1 MFFNKEAMKY
11 FLTFTFIFLNVMSS
25 PISAQSKTIEES
37 TNWGSGVYQD
47 VVKINDLYFISTTS
61 DEIDII
67 DKNLTGPSSLVQQ
80 FPLEGQGYGN
90 KLIAFNNYLV
100 SVSVHS
106 VDIYSLDNANK
117 PVLKYS
123 KNIVSP
129 FDPSLYINEDL
140 YYADASGSIHKF
152 SENNGVFSHSIVVT
166 NNMLP
171 ENRYD
176 DYIVIE
182 GDKLLHLYQVYEN
195 GSYQTTLNTY
205 DLKDGSLLETYTV
218 LDNNSIDDIEYV
230 GNGLFAVSNSSF
242 IYLLEL
248 ANGKLSVVDQWKSN
262 LLAGNV
268 RLTYFNDKLY
278 ALTYKSNLLSFSIS
292 QTKELVNREEKVLSG
307 EFLKYSDYNYIQT
320 LKAAGE
326 ELLVLSKYN
335 GLISVSQ
342 DFTSV
347 DYFYN
352 QSGHM
357 YRPALIDD
365 LLYIPRESRIDILD
379 STDTEHMVKIGEITA
394 DTYGLFTTGSGNLLS
409 ISPDPSTP
417 NITLKYNVLTN
428 IEHMEKTSSVDIKR
442 NHNYRLNS
450 DEHFY
455 VLHND
460 NQTVEMFNTSSPY
473 LLNHDP
479 KSILLPESVC
489 VAQLVKI
496 GTSLLVIDRYT
507 CEDKKIYLL
516 SNAGTDDFSFE
527 KKISLDFDY
536 REIAVNG
543 DYIYFFSDRK
553 IFVGYFHNNS
563 IEIVKTIAH
572 YFGPYVTK
580 AAVNNNQLIISSY
593 GSIHIFDITQAKS
606 PVFISTNNKIK
617 LSDNNSDVMQF
628 KSEQLFV
635 GNYLKGKVQFYK
647 MNQPPNK
654 KSSVIELNEDET
666 SFELL
671 KYSDPENDAVTI
683 SVLKEPNNGVY
694 IVEDD
699 TVIYTPLTNYFG
711 PDSMTIKAMDVNGN
725 FIKDQVSIL
734 VKPVNDLPIVTTL
747 SYETL
752 EDTILTEI
760 FAITDIDSETYR
772 VSLSEEAV
780 NGSVEINDTGEFTY
794 RPKTNYVGNDSFS
807 ILVTDSDLGEVK
819 QTISIMILGVND
831 APKFGTVEYLINE
844 DEVLA
849 IQLEA
854 TDTENDILTFDLIDK
869 ESVAGS
875 LTVTSKGELTYIPE
889 SNYHGVEA
897 FKIRVT
903 DSGGVSSEQEFTLTV
918 NPVDDMP
925 EVDSLTLE
933 VTHNG
938 SVSGSFSTQDIDLEA
953 LDYSIINNTNNASFS
968 LTSLGEYSYAPN
980 SGFSGSDIITF
991 NVTDGVNTLERN
1003 ITFNVAPVPIT
1014 PSNEK
1019 ENSSGG
1025 SFGWMLL
1032 FGLIFLFRSNRYF
1045 K

>member
-1 MFFNKEAMKY
+1 MKY
-11 FLTFTFIFLNVMSS
+11 FLIFTFIFLNVMSS

-47 VVKINDLYFISTTS
+47 VVEINDLYFISTTS

-80 FPLEGQGYGN
+80 FPLKGQGYGN

-106 VDIYSLDNANK
+106 VDIYGLDNANN

-140 YYADASGSIHKF
+140 YYADAAGSIHKF

-171 ENRYD
+171 ENRYN

-205 DLKDGSLLETYTV
+205 ALKDGSLLETYTI

-242 IYLLEL
+242 IYLLEF

-268 RLTYFNDKLY
+268 RLTYANDKLY

-292 QTKELVNREEKVLSG
+292 QTKELVNREKKVLSG
-307 EFLKYSDYNYIQT
+307 EFLKYSDANYIQT

-365 LLYIPRESRIDILD
+365 LLYIPRESRIDIVD

-417 NITLKYNVLTN
+417 NMTLKYNVLTN

-442 NHNYRLNS
+442 NHNYRLNN
-450 DEHFY
+450 DDHFY

-473 LLNHDP
+473 LLAHDP

-516 SNAGTDDFSFE
+516 SNAGTDDFSYE

-536 REIAVNG
+536 REITVNG
-543 DYIYFFSDRK
+543 DYIYFFSESK
-553 IFVGYFHNNS
+553 IFVAYFHNNT

-572 YFGPYVTK
+572 YLGPYVTK
-580 AAVNNNQLIISSY
+580 AAVNDDQLIISSY
-593 GSIHIFDITQAKS
+593 NSIHIFDVTQANS
-606 PVFISTNNKIK
+606 PVFISTNNHIK
-617 LSDNNSDVMQF
+617 LSDNNADVMQF
-628 KSEQLFV
+628 KSGQLFV

-654 KSSVIELNEDET
+654 KSSVVELNEDET

-671 KYSDPENDAVTI
+671 KYSDPESDAVTVF
-683 SVLKEPNNGVY
+683 VLEEPNNGVY

-711 PDSMTIKAMDVNGN
+711 PDSMTIKAMDENGN
-725 FIKDQVSIL
+725 FIKDKVSIL
-734 VKPVNDLPIVTTL
+734 VNPVNDLPVVTSL

-752 EDTILTEI
+752 EDTILTET
-760 FAITDIDSETYR
+760 FAITDIDSATYR

-831 APKFGTVEYLINE
+831 APQFGTVEYQINE
-844 DEVLA
+844 DEVLS

-854 TDTENDILTFDLIDK
+854 TDIENDTLTFDVVDK
-869 ESVAGS
+869 ESVAGN

-889 SNYHGVEA
+889 SNYYGVEV
-897 FKIRVT
+897 FKVRIT
-903 DSGGVSSEQEFTLTV
+903 DSGGVSSEQELTLTV
-918 NPVDDMP
+918 HPIDDMP

-938 SVSGSFSTQDIDLEA
+938 SVSGSFPTQDIDLET
-953 LDYSIINNTNNASFS
+953 LEYSIINNTNNASFS
-968 LTSLGEYSYAPN
+968 LTSLGEYRYAPN

-991 NVTDGVNTLERN
+991 NVTDGVNTLERT
-1003 ITFNVAPVPIT
+1003 IIFNVAPVPIT

-1019 ENSSGG
+1019 ESSSGG
-1025 SFGWMLL
+1025 SFGWLLL
-1032 FGLIFLFRSNRYF
+1032 FGLMFMLRSNRYF